1 MEGEVLYTK
10 DHYWVIIDN
19 GIATIGL
26 SSFVADKMD
35 DVSYVEVQE
44 VGSVCNKTDIIGAVA
59 FDGEELELCAP
70 LTGEIMDIN
79 DVLLDEPQSIKDS
92 LKEIDWIYKMSVTQ
106 KEELEDLMTEEQYQE
121 YIEEEM

>member
-10 DHYWVIIDN
+10 DHHWVIIDN

-92 LKEIDWIYKMSVTQ
+92 LKEIEWIYKMSVTQ